1 MESTGPTDRPP
12 PLHELIAPGEL
23 VRCLEP
29 LLLSG
34 LDAIVVFDEA
44 GTLHARACT
53 PDSPAAGWEQLPP
66 EAAAALRRTAA
77 PVFGIAEHVA
87 HVSPLFAASDRVGA
101 LVVVRRVEAGE
112 GLAAAIPAVLGQI
125 LQSCYAAW
133 VTSELHL
140 QASASAWRAITQ
152 QNAELVRA
160 IEHLRQ
166 IDQLKGNFLATVSH
180 ELRTPLT
187 SVIGFAEMLIEGI
200 AGELNSEQLEYV
212 RTILARG
219 EELLSLITHVLEMS
233 QLEAGAT
240 RLELEPGDIGQA
252 VARALE
258 SVRLVAQQSQV
269 TVVADLPP
277 LPAVLVDASKLQR
290 VLVNLVGNAIK
301 FSPKGGE
308 VVVEAALAP
317 IRRPFEEETLFG
329 EELADAVRVSV
340 CDHGIGIPPEQLTRV
355 FEAFYQVDSGPT
367 RRHGGAGL
375 GLSIVRN
382 LVRAHGGE
390 VWAESTVGRGTRMHF
405 TLPLASAPV
414 ATPSTTKASSTGGP
428 SEGSAPE

>member
-1 MESTGPTDRPP
+1 MAPP
-12 PLHELIAPGEL
+12 
-23 VRCLEP
+23 
-29 LLLSG
+29 S
-34 LDAIVVFDEA
+34 
-44 GTLHARACT
+44 
-53 PDSPAAGWEQLPP
+53 
-66 EAAAALRRTAA
+66 
-77 PVFGIAEHVA
+77 FGIDEHYAEVT
-87 HVSPLFAASDRVGA
+87 PLFAGSDRVGA
-101 LVVVRRVEAGE
+101 LVVVHRIADVGTGD
-112 GLAAAIPAVLGQI
+112 GLARAIPAVVEQI

-152 QNAELVRA
+152 QNAELQRA
-160 IEHLRQ
+160 VEHLRQ

-187 SVIGFAEMLIEGI
+187 SVIGFSEMLIEGI
-200 AGELNSEQLEYV
+200 AGELNGEQLDYV

-233 QLEAGAT
+233 QLEAGAV

-252 VARALE
+252 VARALDT
-258 SVRLVAQQSQV
+258 VRLGADQAG
-269 TVVADLPP
+269 VVLRPELPALPP
-277 LPAVLVDASKLQR
+277 VLVDGGKLQR

-301 FSPKGGE
+301 FSPRGAE
-308 VVVEAALAP
+308 VVVEAQLAP

-329 EELADAVRVSV
+329 EEIADAVRVTV
-340 CDHGIGIPPEQLTRV
+340 RDHGIGIPPDQLARV

-390 VWAESTVGRGTRMHF
+390 VWAESSVGRGTKMHF
-405 TLPLASAPV
+405 TLPLASSQA
-414 ATPSTTKASSTGGP
+414 ATPDLNTGSNTTASPSTSTA
-428 SEGSAPE
+428 SAP

>member
-1 MESTGPTDRPP
+1 MQATGPTDRPA
-12 PLHELIAPGEL
+12 PLSELISEAEL
-23 VRCLEP
+23 LRCLQP
-29 LLLSG
+29 LLVHG
-34 LDAIVVFDEA
+34 VDAIVVFDER

-53 PDSPAAGWEQLPP
+53 PDSPAASWEQLPP
-66 EAAAALRRTAA
+66 ESAAALRRMA
-77 PVFGIAEHVA
+77 PPTFGIAEQHVA
-87 HVSPLFAASDRVGA
+87 DTSPLFAGSDRVGA
-101 LVVVRRVEAGE
+101 LVVVHRVSEA
-112 GLAAAIPAVLGQI
+112 AAQLVTAIPAVVGQI

-152 QNAELVRA
+152 QNAELQRA
-160 IEHLRQ
+160 VEHLRQ

-187 SVIGFAEMLIEGI
+187 SVIGFSEMLIEGI
-200 AGELNSEQLEYV
+200 AGPLNAEQLEYV

-240 RLELEPGDIGQA
+240 RLELEPGDVGEAID
-252 VARALE
+252 RALE
-258 SVRLVAQQSQV
+258 SVQLAATQSQV
-269 TVVADLPP
+269 TLRAIVPALPP
-277 LPAVLVDASKLQR
+277 VLVDPAKLQR
-290 VLVNLVGNAIK
+290 VLVNLLANAIK

-308 VVVEAALAP
+308 VIVEAELAP

-329 EELADAVRVSV
+329 EEIADAVRVTV
-340 CDHGIGIPPEQLTRV
+340 CDHGIGIASDQLARV

-405 TLPLASAPV
+405 TLPLAA
-414 ATPSTTKASSTGGP
+414 AARGST
-428 SEGSAPE
+428 SE

>member
-1 MESTGPTDRPP
+1 MQATGPTDRPA
-12 PLHELIAPGEL
+12 PLHELISEAEL
-23 VRCLEP
+23 LRCLQP
-29 LLLSG
+29 LLVHG
-34 LDAIVVFDEA
+34 IAAIVVFDER

-53 PDSPAAGWEQLPP
+53 PDSPAATWEQLPP
-66 EAAAALRRTAA
+66 EAAAALRRMA
-77 PVFGIAEHVA
+77 PPTFGIAEHVA
-87 HVSPLFAASDRVGA
+87 ETAPLFAGSDRVGA
-101 LVVVRRVEAGE
+101 LVIVHRSGGGAD
-112 GLAAAIPAVLGQI
+112 GLVAAIPAVVGQI

-152 QNAELVRA
+152 QNAELQRA
-160 IEHLRQ
+160 VEHLRQ

-187 SVIGFAEMLIEGI
+187 SVIGFSEMLIEGI
-200 AGELNSEQLEYV
+200 AGPLNAEQLEYV

-240 RLELEPGDIGQA
+240 RLELEASEVGEAID
-252 VARALE
+252 RALE
-258 SVRLVAQQSQV
+258 SVQLAATQSQV
-269 TVVADLPP
+269 TLRAIVPALPP
-277 LPAVLVDASKLQR
+277 VLVDPAKLQR
-290 VLVNLVGNAIK
+290 VLVNLLGNAIK
-301 FSPKGGE
+301 FSPRGGE
-308 VVVEAALAP
+308 VVVEAELAP

-329 EELADAVRVSV
+329 EEIADAVRVSV
-340 CDHGIGIPPEQLTRV
+340 CDHGIGIAPDQLARV

-405 TLPLASAPV
+405 TLPLAA
-414 ATPSTTKASSTGGP
+414 AARGST
-428 SEGSAPE
+428 SE